1 MRFGILG
8 PLSVTEGGRTFE
20 LTSSKSRA
28 VLAVLLRHA
37 NTPVSDDLLADALWG
52 DRPPRSAAANLR
64 MYVHTLRRTL
74 ESADRIARVP
84 PGYALTVRPG
94 ELDAQRFADLVRQ
107 GREAGERADA
117 VAAHAAL
124 SEALGLWRGDAYA
137 GLDDLPSLRDEAVR
151 LEELRLAAVEDR
163 VSAGLDLGRHGELVP
178 ELRALA
184 AEHPLRERF
193 RAQLMLALYRSGRQA
208 EALQVYRDTR
218 RVLTEELGIEPGPRL
233 RRLEE
238 AVLAND
244 PSLDLAAPVRA
255 VPPPGQP
262 AWPAPQQLP
271 PGVAGFTGRAEEL
284 ARLTGLVP
292 EEGACPSTVVI
303 ASMSGMAGVGK
314 TTLAVHWAHRLRDR
328 FPDGT
333 LFVDLRGYGR
343 TGPPARPDEVLDG
356 FLRAL
361 HVPPAAIPPALEERA
376 AMYRSR
382 LDRRR
387 MLIVLDN
394 AASSEQVGPLLPGT
408 GDCMAV
414 VTSRGSMSGLV
425 VRTGAHRIP
434 VGLLS
439 REESLA
445 LLREVMGA
453 GRVDAEPEASAEVAR
468 LCAYLPL
475 ALRLAAERAAVRPH
489 LSPAELCRE
498 LQDERGRLDLL
509 AAADDDS
516 VAVRA
521 AFRWSYRALPPDA
534 ARTFRLLGLHP
545 GPDISLDAA
554 AVLTAQERR
563 RAREQLEA
571 LTDVHLLQETT
582 HGRYRLH
589 DLLRV
594 YARDRAA
601 ADEPEP
607 ERDAAVRRVLG
618 WYLSTADAA
627 DRVLMPGRRRVPMD
641 PPPPE
646 CRPAALGSA
655 AEALEWCEA
664 ERLNLVAAT
673 RHAAEAG
680 MHDVAWKLPFT
691 LWSYFSLRTR
701 WTDWIVTHDIGLGS
715 VRESGDRYGEAHLLT
730 SIANAYREVRRFDE
744 AFERFAAA
752 IAIGREIGEPW
763 IEASA
768 RTLRSVALADL
779 RRFDAAMDDCEG
791 AEETFRAIGDRWGE
805 AWVRYQL
812 GEICGKVRR
821 PAEGIEHSRRALAL
835 FERVDDH
842 WGASRALWALGRAY
856 RDLGRREEAED
867 HSRRALDAARAIGN
881 RLGEGFALLDLGKIK
896 EDAGDGAAARRL
908 WRQALGIFEQLGAP
922 QAERVRARLAAS
934 RPASRTDDL
943 PLSP

>member
-1 MRFGILG
+1 M
-8 PLSVTEGGRTFE
+8 
-20 LTSSKSRA
+20 
-28 VLAVLLRHA
+28 LAVLLRHA

-52 DRPPRSAAANLR
+52 ERPPRSASANLR

-74 ESADRIARVP
+74 ESPERIARIS
-84 PGYALTVRPG
+84 PGYALTVEPG
-94 ELDAQRFADLVRQ
+94 ELDAQRFTGLVAQ
-107 GREAGERADA
+107 GRAAGECADPA
-117 VAAHAAL
+117 AAHAAL
-124 SEALGLWRGDAYA
+124 SEALALWRGDAYA
-137 GLDDLPSLRDEAVR
+137 GLDESPPLRDEAVR
-151 LEELRLAAVEDR
+151 LDELRLAAIEDR

-178 ELRALA
+178 ELRTLA

-193 RAQLMLALYRSGRQA
+193 REQLMLALYRSGRQA

-218 RVLTEELGIEPGPRL
+218 RVLTGELGIEPGPRL
-233 RRLEE
+233 RRLEA
-238 AVLAND
+238 AVLAGD
-244 PSLDLAAPVRA
+244 PSLDLPAPARAAQGGR
-255 VPPPGQP
+255 P

-271 PGVAGFTGRAEEL
+271 PDVSGFSGRTDELGRLAGLLEIGTRPG
-284 ARLTGLVP
+284 
-292 EEGACPSTVVI
+292 TVVL

-314 TTLAVHWAHRLRDR
+314 TTLAVHWAHRVRER

-333 LFVDLRGYGR
+333 LFVDLRGFSR
-343 TGPPARPDEVLDG
+343 AGPPARPDEVLDV

-361 HVPPAAIPPALEERA
+361 HVPPAAIPSTLEERA
-376 AMYRSR
+376 AMYRSQ

-394 AASSEQVGPLLPGT
+394 AASSAQVRSLLPGT
-408 GDCMAV
+408 GGCMTI

-425 VRTGAHRIP
+425 VRTGAHRIR
-434 VGLLS
+434 VDLLS
-439 REESLA
+439 QAESLA

-453 GRVDAEPEASAEVAR
+453 ARVDAEPEAAVELTR
-468 LCAYLPL
+468 LCANLPL
-475 ALRLAAERAAVRPH
+475 ALRLAAERTAVRPH
-489 LSPAELCRE
+489 LRLAELTQE
-498 LQDERGRLDLL
+498 LQDERRRLDLL
-509 AAADDDS
+509 AAADDET

-521 AFRWSYRALPPDA
+521 AFQWSYRALPPDT

-554 AVLTAQERR
+554 AVLTAQDAQ
-563 RAREQLEA
+563 RARRQLEA

-582 HGRYRLH
+582 CGRYRMH

-594 YARDRAA
+594 YARDRAG

-607 ERDAAVRRVLG
+607 ERDAAVRRVLD
-618 WYLSTADAA
+618 WYLHMADAA
-627 DRVLMPGRRRVPMD
+627 DRVLMPGRRRVPLD
-641 PPPPE
+641 LPRPE
-646 CRPAALGSA
+646 CRPAALTSA
-655 AEALEWCEA
+655 GAALTWCDE

-680 MHDVAWKLPFT
+680 LHDVAWKLPFT

-701 WTDWIVTHDIGLGS
+701 WTDWIVTHDIGLDA

-730 SIANAYREVRRFDE
+730 SIANAYRDVQRFDE

-752 IAIGREIGEPW
+752 VAIGREIGEPW

-779 RRFDAAMDDCEG
+779 RRFGEATDDCER
-791 AEETFRAIGDRWGE
+791 AEKIFRALGDRWGE

-835 FERVDDH
+835 FEQVDDH
-842 WGASRALWALGRAY
+842 WGVSRTLWMLGQAY
-856 RDLGRREEAED
+856 RDLGRLEEAED
-867 HSRRALDAARAIGN
+867 HSRRALSAARAIGN
-881 RLGEGFALLDLGKIK
+881 RLGEGFALLNLGKIRN
-896 EDAGDGAAARRL
+896 DAGDGAAARRL
-908 WRQALGIFEQLGAP
+908 WGQALGIFEQLGAP

-934 RPASRTDDL
+934 PRP
-943 PLSP
+943 P